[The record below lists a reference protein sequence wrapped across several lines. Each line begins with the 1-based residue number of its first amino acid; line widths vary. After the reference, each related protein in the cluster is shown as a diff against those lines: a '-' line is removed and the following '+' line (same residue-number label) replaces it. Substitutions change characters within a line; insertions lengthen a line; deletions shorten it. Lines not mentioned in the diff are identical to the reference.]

1 MNVLSIGNSFS
12 QDAQRYLY
20 GIARADGVYMRT
32 VNLMIGGCSLARHYR
47 NMLSGEKAYG
57 FEQNGI
63 GTGLSVS
70 LAEGLLSDDFDAVT
84 LQQVS
89 QDAPRIETY
98 RPYLG
103 ELVAFVRKY
112 QPKAK
117 IYLQETWAYERESY
131 RLTKELG
138 YATEN
143 EMTADLQTAYRTAAA
158 SLNLDGVIPS
168 ATAFAAARAMGAEK
182 LHRDTFHAS
191 LGFGRYLLALTWYRK
206 LTGRSVTGNLFRDF
220 DAPVTEEEIALA
232 QAAVMK
238 ILP

>member
-47 NMLSGEKAYG
+47 NMLSGDRAYTL
-57 FEQNGI
+57 EQNG
-63 GTGLSVS
+63 VS
-70 LAEGLLSDDFDAVT
+70 TNFPVALGEALLSDNFDVVT
-84 LQQVS
+84 LQQLS
-89 QDAPRIETY
+89 SDAPRIETY
-98 RPYLG
+98 RPYLA
-103 ELVAFVRKY
+103 ELVAYVRKC

-117 IYLQETWAYERESY
+117 IYLQETWAYERESH

-143 EMTADLQTAYRTAAA
+143 EMTADLQNAYLTAAA
-158 SLNLDGVIPS
+158 SLNLTGVIPS
-168 ATAFAAARAMGAEK
+168 GTVFAAARAMGADK

-191 LGFGRYLLALTWYRK
+191 LGLGRYLLGLTWYRK
-206 LTGRSVTGNLFRDF
+206 LTGRPVISNSFRDF
-220 DAPVTEEEIALA
+220 DAPVSEEEIALA
-232 QAAVMK
+232 QNAVAK